1 MSSFV
6 GTRLIAPLPLRTLCA
21 KGPSLPSAF
30 LGDSLVHRS
39 VVLSILTLVL
49 LGTAACDPRW
59 DQGEKDR
66 QEPLGSERVCRD
78 ELSDPDAL
86 SAQRESDEALRKAL
100 RGGGADPADLA
111 HMALDAGDFRLA
123 GALTEDGVSTSIYG
137 VQCRLRGGVASRA
150 VRVLSFIEGEPAGA
164 GDGDYL
170 PKAEKFARS
179 YNAAV
184 LADERYPYADI
195 CRPFEGKQDEVQD
208 ASDAASFRDQ
218 GFGFADL
225 GPLRPSPTLAEAARR
240 GAVARL
246 DRMIRT
252 GKYNVNAPDLFGMT
266 PLAWAIAYRRRG
278 VSDLLLRAGA
288 SPNGTTC
295 QTIFDRNSPMQ
306 VARAQQ
312 WIGMLRRMQP
322 LVSEDDFNS
331 LQELPRLSDGDIDR
345 FNEGLDRLNERFED
359 KFRNHKWITRHRIY
373 FTVDDKGEATACRV
387 EPSTTYP
394 DYDEQICDLGLS
406 VLHWKPAR
414 GVFGNVIEG
423 ESSLIVGVRTQ

>member
-1 MSSFV
+1 M
-6 GTRLIAPLPLRTLCA
+6 
-21 KGPSLPSAF
+21 
-30 LGDSLVHRS
+30 VHRS
-39 VVLSILTLVL
+39 VILSILTLAL

-66 QEPLGSERVCRD
+66 QEALGSEQVCRD
-78 ELSDPDAL
+78 DLSDPEVL
-86 SAQRESDEALRKAL
+86 RTQREADEALRKAL
-100 RGGGADPADLA
+100 RSGDADPVV
-111 HMALDAGDFRLA
+111 MARKAVDTGDFRLA
-123 GALTEDGVSTSIYG
+123 GALTEDGVSTSLYG
-137 VQCRLRGGVASRA
+137 AQCRLRGGVASRA
-150 VRVLSFIEGEPAGA
+150 VRVLTFIDGEPADA
-164 GDGDYL
+164 RDADYRS
-170 PKAEKFARS
+170 KAEKFARD
-179 YNAAV
+179 YNAA
-184 LADERYPYADI
+184 LLTDERYPYADI
-195 CRPFEGKQDEVQD
+195 CRAFDGKPDLVQD
-208 ASDAASFRDQ
+208 DTDAASFRDQ

-225 GPLRPSPTLAEAARR
+225 APLRSSPTLAEVARR

-252 GKYNVNAPDLFGMT
+252 GKDNVNEPDLFGMT

-295 QTIFDRNSPMQ
+295 QTIFDRHSPMQ

-345 FNEGLDRLNERFED
+345 FNEGLDRLNERFDE
-359 KFRNHKWITRHRIY
+359 KFRNNKWITRHRIY
-373 FTVDDKGEATACRV
+373 FTVDDEGEATACRV

-394 DYDEQICDLGLS
+394 DYDKQICDLGLG

>member
-1 MSSFV
+1 M
-6 GTRLIAPLPLRTLCA
+6 A
-21 KGPSLPSAF
+21 
-30 LGDSLVHRS
+30 HRS
-39 VVLSILTLVL
+39 FFLMILTLAL

-66 QEPLGSERVCRD
+66 QEPLGSEQVCRD
-78 ELSDPDAL
+78 GLSDPVVL
-86 SAQRESDEALRKAL
+86 RAQRESDEALRNAL
-100 RGGGADPADLA
+100 RRGDADPAVLA
-111 HMALDAGDFRLA
+111 RNAAGTGDFRLA

-137 VQCRLRGGVASRA
+137 AECRFRGGVAARS
-150 VRVLSFIEGEPAGA
+150 VRVVTFINDEPADG
-164 GDGDYL
+164 GDPEHL
-170 PKAEKFARS
+170 AKAEKFARA
-179 YNAAV
+179 YNAAM

-195 CRPFEGKQDEVQD
+195 CRPFAGGQD
-208 ASDAASFRDQ
+208 ADEQDADELSSSRHR
-218 GFGFADL
+218 FGFADL
-225 GPLRPSPTLAEAARR
+225 EPLRQSPTLAEVARR

-252 GKYNVNAPDLFGMT
+252 GKYDVNAPDLFGMT

-288 SPNGTTC
+288 TPAGAAC
-295 QTIFDRNSPMQ
+295 QTIFDRHSPMQ

-345 FNEGLDRLNERFED
+345 FNEGLDRLNERFEP
-359 KFRNHKWITRHRIY
+359 KFRNNKWITRHRVY
-373 FTVDDKGEATACRV
+373 FTVDEKGEATACRV
-387 EPSTTYP
+387 EPSTPYP
-394 DYDEQICDLGLS
+394 DYDKQICDLGLG